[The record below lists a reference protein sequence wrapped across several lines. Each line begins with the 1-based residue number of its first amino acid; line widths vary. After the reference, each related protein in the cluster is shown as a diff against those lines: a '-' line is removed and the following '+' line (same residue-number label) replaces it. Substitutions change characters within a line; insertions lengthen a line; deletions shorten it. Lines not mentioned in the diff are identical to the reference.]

1 VNRTEPKSDTNLPA
15 PLQEALEGCDAERVR
30 LLAQPFTPAAS
41 RAVEAVDELSDHIWD
56 ALEESP

>member
-1 VNRTEPKSDTNLPA
+1 VIKTEPKTETNSPA
-15 PLQEALEGCDAERVR
+15 PLQDALEGCEAERLR

-41 RAVEAVDELSDHIWD
+41 RALEAVDELSEAIWD